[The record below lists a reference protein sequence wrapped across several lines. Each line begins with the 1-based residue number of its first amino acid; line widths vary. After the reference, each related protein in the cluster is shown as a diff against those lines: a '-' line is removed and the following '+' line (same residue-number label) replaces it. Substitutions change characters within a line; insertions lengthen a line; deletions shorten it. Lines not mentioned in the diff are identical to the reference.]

1 MIMSLEEK
9 KQEVIE
15 DFSVYD
21 EWLDKY
27 EYLIELGK
35 TLEAYPEE
43 EKTEDKLIKGCQ
55 SRVWLDYEL
64 KDGKLYFRADSD
76 AIITKGIISL
86 LLSVY
91 SGRTPSEIAA
101 DDFDF
106 VEKIGLKEN
115 LSPTRANGLVSM
127 IDTIKWIANDAAAK
141 EQMAGQAGHD
151 ENTQAGHDEN
161 TQAGHDEN
169 TQAGHDGAVI
179 PGSTG
184 NPSKDV
190 LSAEDVAALQPLYA
204 DVILALKQVY
214 DPEIPVN
221 IYDLGLIYELNIDKD
236 RKVSIVMT
244 FTAPN
249 CPMADEVM
257 HEVEDCV
264 KRVPGVTGCSIELTF
279 EPVWDRSML
288 SEEAR
293 VDLGLDYE
301 EDDYGKLS

>member
-1 MIMSLEEK
+1 M
-9 KQEVIE
+9 
-15 DFSVYD
+15 YD

-35 TLEAYPEE
+35 ALEAYPEE
-43 EKTEDKLIKGCQ
+43 EKTEEKLIKGCQ

-86 LLSVY
+86 LISVY
-91 SGRTPSEIAA
+91 SGRTPAEIAA
-101 DDFDF
+101 DDFGFIDR
-106 VEKIGLKEN
+106 IGLKEN

-127 IDTIKWIANDAAAK
+127 IDTIKNVAREA
-141 EQMAGQAGHD
+141 
-151 ENTQAGHDEN
+151 
-161 TQAGHDEN
+161 
-169 TQAGHDGAVI
+169 AVI
-179 PGSTG
+179 PSEDPVVI
-184 NPSKDV
+184 PSEAKESPDSHVGQRPPQNDKEVVQASGDKTV
-190 LSAEDVAALQPLYA
+190 LTAEDVAALQPLYA

-221 IYDLGLIYELNIDKD
+221 IYDLGLIYELNIDKE

-257 HEVEDCV
+257 HEVEDSV

>member
-1 MIMSLEEK
+1 MTLEEK
-9 KQEVIE
+9 KQAVIE
-15 DFSVYD
+15 EFSMYD

-35 TLEAYPEE
+35 ALEAYPEE
-43 EKTEDKLIKGCQ
+43 QKTEEKLIKGCQ
-55 SRVWLDYEL
+55 SRVWLDYEM

-86 LLSVY
+86 LISVY
-91 SGRTPSEIAA
+91 SGRTPAEIAA
-101 DDFDF
+101 DDFGF
-106 VEKIGLKEN
+106 VDRIGLKEN

-127 IDTIKWIANDAAAK
+127 IDTIKWVANEMAEK
-141 EQMAGQAGHD
+141 EKMAGQAGHD
-151 ENTQAGHDEN
+151 ENTQAGHDEK
-161 TQAGHDEN
+161 
-169 TQAGHDGAVI
+169 
-179 PGSTG
+179 S
-184 NPSKDV
+184 V
-190 LSAEDVAALQPLYA
+190 LTAEDVAALQPLYA

-257 HEVEDCV
+257 HEVEESV

>member
-1 MIMSLEEK
+1 MTLEEK
-9 KQEVIE
+9 KQAVIE
-15 DFSVYD
+15 EFSMYD

-35 TLEAYPEE
+35 ALEAYPEE
-43 EKTEDKLIKGCQ
+43 EKTEEKLIKGCQ

-64 KDGKLYFRADSD
+64 KDGKLFFRADSD

-86 LLSVY
+86 LISVY
-91 SGRTPSEIAA
+91 SGRTPAEIAA
-101 DDFDF
+101 DDFGF
-106 VEKIGLKEN
+106 VDRIGLREN

-127 IDTIKWIANDAAAK
+127 IDTIKWVANEMAAK
-141 EQMAGQAGHD
+141 AETAGQAGHD
-151 ENTQAGHDEN
+151 N
-161 TQAGHDEN
+161 
-169 TQAGHDGAVI
+169 
-179 PGSTG
+179 
-184 NPSKDV
+184 V
-190 LSAEDVAALQPLYA
+190 LTAEDVAALQPLYG

-236 RKVSIVMT
+236 RKVSILMT

-249 CPMADEVM
+249 CPMADEVV
-257 HEVEDCV
+257 HEVEESV

-279 EPVWDRSML
+279 DPVWDRSML

-301 EDDYGKLS
+301 EDDYGKLN